1 MFFRHC
7 SLRRTQRSLSFDENV
22 RTEDGGKDKKGETAL
37 RLSSFS
43 FSWSLALC
51 HQSLPF
57 CARLCAKNKASEEEE
72 AALFMWNSASGSL
85 STLIQ
90 SPTFG
95 QATRERLA
103 KGDARVRGFAR
114 GFVANSRVLSWP
126 ASLSKKSGDI
136 FVALSLN
143 VSRVGTVLKSPWI
156 LEGVFEKSL
165 KSTEIFFNLTDLVA
179 WQVLF

>member
-1 MFFRHC
+1 MSCITCHVILAVTSKITPSELFTA
-7 SLRRTQRSLSFDENV
+7 SYPKVSLSRWKCAHRGWREAQNG
-22 RTEDGGKDKKGETAL
+22 RDGTSPL
-37 RLSSFS
+37 FLS

-51 HQSLPF
+51 HQLHPF

-85 STLIQ
+85 SFHIQ

-114 GFVANSRVLSWP
+114 GFVANSRVLSLP
-126 ASLSKKSGDI
+126 SSLSKKSGDI
-136 FVALSLN
+136 SL
-143 VSRVGTVLKSPWI
+143 
-156 LEGVFEKSL
+156 
-165 KSTEIFFNLTDLVA
+165 
-179 WQVLF
+179 